1 MMRMIDVYLKH
12 THANLW
18 SSAQPGVH
26 MPPSASAL
34 FRSLASAHHTCRKA
48 TNVSLDAALLA
59 EAKALRINV
68 SQAAEAGLS
77 RAVAEQ
83 RAELWLAANR
93 EALESS
99 NAYVEAHGLPLARH
113 RQF

>member
-1 MMRMIDVYLKH
+1 
-12 THANLW
+12 
-18 SSAQPGVH
+18 

-34 FRSLASAHHTCRKA
+34 FRSLATAHHTCRKA

-59 EAKALRINV
+59 EAKSLRINV

-77 RAVAEQ
+77 QAVSEK

-93 EALESS
+93 EALDSS
-99 NAYVEAHGLPLARH
+99 NAYVDAHGLPLARH